1 MLRRKNMKA
10 FTKIVTFVLLVSFI
24 AACGPAA
31 TTQAPVVTQ
40 PPATQAPVVTQPPAA
55 TEPPLTDAEAWAK
68 ANGLGPYQAATE
80 DWAAVEAAA
89 KVEGKVTVYANS
101 SKFEKLLD
109 AWNELYP
116 DIKLDGG
123 DTDGIVTKM
132 QAEQEAG
139 NVVGDVWFNSDGHIL
154 YGQFVPNEWL
164 WSFVPEGYSN
174 PGVTPERPF
183 AVERHS
189 VDVWGYNNEI
199 HPEGCPLTNWWQL
212 VDPSL
217 AGKIFMENPLSDPS
231 TTAKITLI
239 IDHADE
245 MAAAYKDYFGKDW
258 TTDEAAAPD
267 LYGVA
272 PENAGYLFLRKLALN
287 KPVMEPGGD
296 EVDTAYASLGMD
308 KSVEPGYGLTG
319 WDSYATTL
327 DGEIAM
333 APCMTLKPVIGILK
347 SNYLAIANKA
357 PHPNAAKL
365 FIKFAFTKAGFK
377 PWNKIGTFPG
387 NFNMTAWDGAPDIK
401 SIAVWPS
408 DDAFAWANN
417 SKVRDFFA
425 TELLS
430 AP

>member
-1 MLRRKNMKA
+1 MKA
-10 FTKIVTFVLLVSFI
+10 VVKIFTICLLISFI
-24 AACGPAA
+24 AGCSGTPAA
-31 TTQAPVVTQ
+31 TTAPVT
-40 PPATQAPVVTQPPAA
+40 TQAPAEPKLTAA
-55 TEPPLTDAEAWAK
+55 EQWAK
-68 ANGLGPYQAATE
+68 DNGLGPYQPATE

-89 KVEGKVTVYANS
+89 KKEGKVVVYANS

-109 AWNELYP
+109 GWNALYP

-154 YGQFVPNEWL
+154 YGQFAPNEWI
-164 WSFVPEGYSN
+164 WSYMP
-174 PGVTPERPF
+174 PGVVENDVTPERPF
-183 AVERHS
+183 AIARHS
-189 VDVWGYNNEI
+189 VDVWGYNQEI
-199 HPEGCPLTNWWQL
+199 HPDGCPINNWWAL

-217 AGKIFMENPLSDPS
+217 SGKIFMENPLSDPS
-231 TTAKITLI
+231 TTAKLTLI
-239 IDHADE
+239 VDHADE
-245 MAAAYKDYFGKDW
+245 MATAYKDFYGKEW
-258 TTDEAAAPD
+258 TTDEAMAPD
-267 LYGVA
+267 SYGVV
-272 PENAGYLFLRKLALN
+272 PENAGYLFLRKLARNNPIL
-287 KPVMEPGGD
+287 EPGGD

-308 KSVEPGYGLTG
+308 PTVEPGYGFTG

-333 APCMTLKPVIGILK
+333 APCLTMTPSIGIYK
-347 SNYLAIANKA
+347 SNYLAIANMA

-365 FIKFAFTKAGFK
+365 FIKYLLTQEGFK
-377 PWNKIGTFPG
+377 PWNKIGTFPDVVG
-387 NFNMTAWDGAPDIK
+387 ITAWDGAPDPATI
-401 SIAVWPS
+401 SVWPS

-425 TELLS
+425 TELFYV